1 MKPMAAKKKVAN
13 QKVAKQSTV
22 KTTKK
27 QITTIGLVGAG
38 QMGKG
43 IAQVAAQTGYR
54 VIVVEPYA
62 EMIEKAQKELSDNLS
77 RAVEIGKI
85 DKRDK
90 EKVLSL
96 ISFSKNLEDLA
107 TADFIIEAA
116 VESAA
121 AKIDIFS
128 TLDKICAP
136 HVIFSTNTSSVP
148 IGRLAR
154 ATKRPE
160 KVIGMH
166 FMYPAQKMKLLEIVR
181 TPATTEETYQI
192 VKSLAIEMGK
202 SPITVTD
209 RPCFV
214 TSRLIQTLINEA
226 IFCLYEGVSTREEI
240 DMALKLGMNH
250 PMGPLELADFIGL
263 DVVLSMQQ
271 ALYDGFKEPKYRPC
285 PLLVSL
291 VEVGHLGRKTGR
303 GFYEYK

>member
-1 MKPMAAKKKVAN
+1 MKSMAAKKKVT
-13 QKVAKQSTV
+13 KQRTV
-22 KTTKK
+22 KAAKK

-54 VIVVEPYA
+54 VIVVEPYE
-62 EMIEKAQKELSDNLS
+62 EMIAKAQKEISDNLS

-85 DKRDK
+85 EKKDKD
-90 EKVLSL
+90 KVLSL

-107 TADFIIEAA
+107 EVDFIIEAA

-136 HVIFSTNTSSVP
+136 QVIFSTNTSSVP
-148 IGRLAR
+148 VGRLAR
-154 ATKRPE
+154 ATRRPD

-166 FMYPAQKMKLLEIVR
+166 FMYPAQKMRLLEIVR
-181 TPATTEETYQI
+181 TPATSEETYQI
-192 VKSLAIEMGK
+192 VKRLALEMGK

-209 RPCFV
+209 RPCFI

>member
-1 MKPMAAKKKVAN
+1 MPAQK
-13 QKVAKQSTV
+13 KVAKQRSK
-22 KTTKK
+22 KTAKNL
-27 QITTIGLVGAG
+27 ITTIGLVGAG

-54 VIVVEPYA
+54 VIVVEPYE
-62 EMIEKAQKELSDNLS
+62 EMIEKAQKEISGNLS

-85 DKRDK
+85 EKKDKDR
-90 EKVLSL
+90 VLSL

-107 TADFIIEAA
+107 KVDFIIEAA

-148 IGRLAR
+148 VGRLAR

-181 TPATTEETYQI
+181 TPATSEETYQI
-192 VKSLAIEMGK
+192 VKRLALEMGK

-209 RPCFV
+209 RPCFI

>member
-1 MKPMAAKKKVAN
+1 MAAQKKVTK
-13 QKVAKQSTV
+13 QRSKKTAKNL
-22 KTTKK
+22 
-27 QITTIGLVGAG
+27 ITTIGLVGAG

-54 VIVVEPYA
+54 VIVVEPYE
-62 EMIEKAQKELSDNLS
+62 EMIEKAQKEISGNLS

-85 DKRDK
+85 EKKDKDR
-90 EKVLSL
+90 VLSL

-107 TADFIIEAA
+107 KVDFIIEAA

-148 IGRLAR
+148 VGRLAR

-181 TPATTEETYQI
+181 TPATSEETYQI
-192 VKSLAIEMGK
+192 VKRLALEMGK

>member
-1 MKPMAAKKKVAN
+1 MTAQKKVVKQRSEKTAKKL
-13 QKVAKQSTV
+13 
-22 KTTKK
+22 
-27 QITTIGLVGAG
+27 ITTIGLVGAG

-54 VIVVEPYA
+54 VIVVEPYE
-62 EMIEKAQKELSDNLS
+62 EMIEKAQKEISGNLS

-85 DKRDK
+85 DKKDK
-90 EKVLSL
+90 DRVLSL

-107 TADFIIEAA
+107 KVDFIIEAA

-148 IGRLAR
+148 VGRLAR
-154 ATKRPE
+154 STGRPD

-181 TPATTEETYQI
+181 TPATSEETYQA
-192 VKSLAIEMGK
+192 VKRLALEMGK

-214 TSRLIQTLINEA
+214 TSRLIQMLINEA

>member
-1 MKPMAAKKKVAN
+1 MTAQKKVAM
-13 QKVAKQSTV
+13 QRSKKTAK
-22 KTTKK
+22 KL
-27 QITTIGLVGAG
+27 ITTIGLVGAG

-54 VIVVEPYA
+54 VIVVEPYE
-62 EMIEKAQKELSDNLS
+62 EMIEKAQKEISGNLS

-85 DKRDK
+85 EKKDKDRL
-90 EKVLSL
+90 LSL

-107 TADFIIEAA
+107 KVDFIIEAA

-148 IGRLAR
+148 VGRLAR

-181 TPATTEETYQI
+181 TPATSEETYQI
-192 VKSLAIEMGK
+192 VKRLALEMGK

-209 RPCFV
+209 RPCFI

>member
-1 MKPMAAKKKVAN
+1 MTAQK
-13 QKVAKQSTV
+13 KVAKQRSE
-22 KTTKK
+22 KTAKNL
-27 QITTIGLVGAG
+27 ITTIGLVGAG

-54 VIVVEPYA
+54 VIVVEPYE
-62 EMIEKAQKELSDNLS
+62 EMIEKAQKEISGNLS

-85 DKRDK
+85 EKKDKDR
-90 EKVLSL
+90 VLSL

-107 TADFIIEAA
+107 KVDFIIEAA

-148 IGRLAR
+148 VGRLAR

-181 TPATTEETYQI
+181 TPATSEETYQI
-192 VKSLAIEMGK
+192 VKRLALEMGK

>member
-1 MKPMAAKKKVAN
+1 MAAKKKVA
-13 QKVAKQSTV
+13 KQNSV
-22 KTTKK
+22 KTAKK

-54 VIVVEPYA
+54 VIVVEPYE
-62 EMIEKAQKELSDNLS
+62 EMIEKAQKEISDNLNK
-77 RAVEIGKI
+77 AVEIGKI
-85 DKRDK
+85 EKKDKD
-90 EKVLSL
+90 KVLSL

-107 TADFIIEAA
+107 KADFIIEAA

-136 HVIFSTNTSSVP
+136 QVIFSTNTSSVP
-148 IGRLAR
+148 VGRLAR
-154 ATKRPE
+154 STRRPE

-181 TPATTEETYQI
+181 TPATSEETYQI
-192 VKSLAIEMGK
+192 VKRLALEMGK

>member
-1 MKPMAAKKKVAN
+1 MTAQK
-13 QKVAKQSTV
+13 KVAKQRSK
-22 KTTKK
+22 KTAKNL
-27 QITTIGLVGAG
+27 ITTIGLVGAG

-54 VIVVEPYA
+54 VIVVEPYE
-62 EMIEKAQKELSDNLS
+62 EMIEKAQKEISGNLS

-85 DKRDK
+85 EKKDKDR
-90 EKVLSL
+90 VLSL

-107 TADFIIEAA
+107 KVDFIIEAA

-148 IGRLAR
+148 VGRLAR

-181 TPATTEETYQI
+181 TPATSEETYQI
-192 VKSLAIEMGK
+192 VKRLALEMGK
-202 SPITVTD
+202 SPITVTY
-209 RPCFV
+209 RPCFI

-271 ALYDGFKEPKYRPC
+271 ALYDGFKEP
-285 PLLVSL
+285 
-291 VEVGHLGRKTGR
+291 
-303 GFYEYK
+303 

>member
-1 MKPMAAKKKVAN
+1 MAAKKKVAK
-13 QKVAKQSTV
+13 QITAKTA
-22 KTTKK
+22 KK
-27 QITTIGLVGAG
+27 LITTIGLVGAG

-43 IAQVAAQTGYR
+43 IAQVAAQTGYP
-54 VIVVEPYA
+54 VVVVEPYG
-62 EMIEKAQKELSDNLS
+62 EMIDKAQKEIAQNLS
-77 RAVEIGKI
+77 KAVDIGKLEKK
-85 DKRDK
+85 DRDR
-90 EKVLSL
+90 VLSM
-96 ISFSKNLEDLA
+96 ISYSKSLEDLA
-107 TADFIIEAA
+107 KVDFVIEAA

-148 IGRLAR
+148 ISRLAR
-154 ATKRPE
+154 STKRPE

-181 TPATTEETYQI
+181 TPATSEETYQV
-192 VKSLAIEMGK
+192 VKRLALEMGK

-226 IFCLYEGVSTREEI
+226 IFCLYEGVSTKEEI

-303 GFYEYK
+303 GFYEYT

>member
-1 MKPMAAKKKVAN
+1 MTAKKKVE
-13 QKVAKQSTV
+13 KKHVEKG
-22 KTTKK
+22 TKK
-27 QITTIGLVGAG
+27 MIKTIGLVGAG

-54 VIVVEPYA
+54 VIVVEPYT
-62 EMIEKAQKELSDNLS
+62 EMIEKAQKEISDNLNK
-77 RAVEIGKI
+77 AVEIGKI
-85 DKRDK
+85 DKKDK
-90 EKVLSL
+90 DRVLSL
-96 ISFSKNLEDLA
+96 ISFSKNLEDLKDV
-107 TADFIIEAA
+107 DFVVEAA
-116 VESAA
+116 VESVA
-121 AKIDIFS
+121 AKVDIFS
-128 TLDKICAP
+128 ILDNICAP

-154 ATKRPE
+154 ATKRPD

-181 TPATTEETYQI
+181 TPATSEETYQT

-202 SPITVTD
+202 SPITATD

-214 TSRLIQTLINEA
+214 TSRLIQMLINEA
-226 IFCLYEGVSTREEI
+226 IFCLYEGVSSREEI
-240 DMALKLGMNH
+240 DTALKLGMNH

-291 VEVGHLGRKTGR
+291 VEVGHLGRKTKR

>member
-1 MKPMAAKKKVAN
+1 MTAQKKVVKQRSEKTAKKL
-13 QKVAKQSTV
+13 
-22 KTTKK
+22 
-27 QITTIGLVGAG
+27 ITTIGLVGAG

-54 VIVVEPYA
+54 VIVVEPYE
-62 EMIEKAQKELSDNLS
+62 EMIEKAQKEISGNLS

-85 DKRDK
+85 DKKDK
-90 EKVLSL
+90 DRVLSL

-107 TADFIIEAA
+107 KVDFIIEAA

-136 HVIFSTNTSSVP
+136 QVIFSTNTSSVP
-148 IGRLAR
+148 VGRLAR
-154 ATKRPE
+154 STGRPD

-166 FMYPAQKMKLLEIVR
+166 FMYPAHKMKLLEIVR
-181 TPATTEETYQI
+181 TPATSEETYQT
-192 VKSLAIEMGK
+192 VKRLALEMGK

-214 TSRLIQTLINEA
+214 TSRLIQMLINEA

-240 DMALKLGMNH
+240 DIALKLGMNH

>member
-1 MKPMAAKKKVAN
+1 MTAQK
-13 QKVAKQSTV
+13 KVAKQRSK
-22 KTTKK
+22 KTAKNL
-27 QITTIGLVGAG
+27 ITTIGLVGAG

-54 VIVVEPYA
+54 VIVVEPYE
-62 EMIEKAQKELSDNLS
+62 EMIEKAQKEISGNLS

-85 DKRDK
+85 EKKDKDR
-90 EKVLSL
+90 VLSL

-107 TADFIIEAA
+107 KVDFIIEAA

-148 IGRLAR
+148 VGRLAR
-154 ATKRPE
+154 ATKRTE

-181 TPATTEETYQI
+181 TPATSEETYQI
-192 VKSLAIEMGK
+192 VKRLALEMGK

-209 RPCFV
+209 RPCFI

>member
-1 MKPMAAKKKVAN
+1 MTAQK
-13 QKVAKQSTV
+13 KVAKQRSK
-22 KTTKK
+22 KTAKNL
-27 QITTIGLVGAG
+27 ITTIGLVGAG

-54 VIVVEPYA
+54 VIVVEPYE
-62 EMIEKAQKELSDNLS
+62 EMIEKAQKEISGNLS

-85 DKRDK
+85 EKKDKDR
-90 EKVLSL
+90 VLSL

-107 TADFIIEAA
+107 KVDFIIEAA

-148 IGRLAR
+148 VGRLAR

-181 TPATTEETYQI
+181 TPATSEETYQI
-192 VKSLAIEMGK
+192 VKRLALEMGK

-209 RPCFV
+209 RPCFI

>member
-1 MKPMAAKKKVAN
+1 MAAKKKIVKHNA
-13 QKVAKQSTV
+13 AKTA
-22 KTTKK
+22 KK
-27 QITTIGLVGAG
+27 LITTIGLVGAG

-54 VIVVEPYA
+54 VIVVEPYE
-62 EMIEKAQKELSDNLS
+62 EMIEKAQKEISDNLNK
-77 RAVEIGKI
+77 AVEIGKI
-85 DKRDK
+85 EKKDKDR
-90 EKVLSL
+90 VLSL

-107 TADFIIEAA
+107 KADFIIEAA

-136 HVIFSTNTSSVP
+136 QVIFSTNTSSVP

-154 ATKRPE
+154 STKRPE

-181 TPATTEETYQI
+181 TPATSEETYQI
-192 VKSLAIEMGK
+192 VKRLALEMGK

>member
-1 MKPMAAKKKVAN
+1 MKSMAAQK
-13 QKVAKQSTV
+13 KVAKQSSE
-22 KTTKK
+22 KTAKK
-27 QITTIGLVGAG
+27 LITTIGLVGAG

-54 VIVVEPYA
+54 VIVVEPYE
-62 EMIEKAQKELSDNLS
+62 EMIEKAQKEISGNLS

-85 DKRDK
+85 EKKDKDR
-90 EKVLSL
+90 VLSL

-107 TADFIIEAA
+107 KVDFIIEAA

-148 IGRLAR
+148 VGRLAR

-181 TPATTEETYQI
+181 TPATSEETYQI
-192 VKSLAIEMGK
+192 VKRLALEMGK

>member
-1 MKPMAAKKKVAN
+1 MAAKK
-13 QKVAKQSTV
+13 KVAKQSTV
-22 KTTKK
+22 KAAKK

-62 EMIEKAQKELSDNLS
+62 EMIEKAQKELSDNLNK
-77 RAVEIGKI
+77 AVEIGKI
-85 DKRDK
+85 EKKDKDR
-90 EKVLSL
+90 VLSL

-154 ATKRPE
+154 STRRPE

-181 TPATTEETYQI
+181 TPATSEETYQI
-192 VKSLAIEMGK
+192 VKRLALEMGK

>member
-1 MKPMAAKKKVAN
+1 MATKKKIE
-13 QKVAKQSTV
+13 KESTEKGSK
-22 KTTKK
+22 KTIK
-27 QITTIGLVGAG
+27 TIGLVGAG

-54 VIVVEPYA
+54 VIVVEPY
-62 EMIEKAQKELSDNLS
+62 EEVIIKAKSEITGNLNK
-77 RAVEIGKI
+77 AVDLGKIGK
-85 DKRDK
+85 KERD
-90 EKVLSL
+90 KVLSM
-96 ISFSKNLEDLA
+96 ISYSKDLNDLEM
-107 TADFIIEAA
+107 ADFIIEAA

-154 ATKRPE
+154 STKRPD

-181 TPATTEETYQI
+181 TPATSEESYQT
-192 VKSLAIEMGK
+192 VKRLALEMGK

-226 IFCLYEGVSTREEI
+226 IFCLYEGVSTRDEI
-240 DMALKLGMNH
+240 DTALKLGMNH

>member
-1 MKPMAAKKKVAN
+1 VRGYIEFMTAQKKVTK
-13 QKVAKQSTV
+13 QRSKKTAKNL
-22 KTTKK
+22 
-27 QITTIGLVGAG
+27 ITTIGLVGAG

-54 VIVVEPYA
+54 VIVVEPYE
-62 EMIEKAQKELSDNLS
+62 EMIEKAQKEISGNLS

-85 DKRDK
+85 EKKDKDR
-90 EKVLSL
+90 VLSL

-107 TADFIIEAA
+107 KVDFIIEAA

-148 IGRLAR
+148 VGRLAR

-181 TPATTEETYQI
+181 TPATSEETYQI
-192 VKSLAIEMGK
+192 VKRLALEMGK

-209 RPCFV
+209 RPCFI

>member
-1 MKPMAAKKKVAN
+1 MTAKKKLKKEHVATG
-13 QKVAKQSTV
+13 AK
-22 KTTKK
+22 KRIK
-27 QITTIGLVGAG
+27 TIGLVGAG

-62 EMIEKAQKELSDNLS
+62 EMIEKAQKEISDNLNK
-77 RAVEIGKI
+77 AVEIGKI
-85 DKRDK
+85 DKKDK
-90 EKVLSL
+90 DRVLSL
-96 ISFSKNLEDLA
+96 ISFSKNLEDLKDV
-107 TADFIIEAA
+107 DFVVEAA
-116 VESAA
+116 VESVA
-121 AKIDIFS
+121 AKVDIFS
-128 TLDKICAP
+128 ILDNICAP

-154 ATKRPE
+154 ATKRPD

-181 TPATTEETYQI
+181 TPATSEETYQT

-202 SPITVTD
+202 SPITSTD

-214 TSRLIQTLINEA
+214 TSRLIQMLINEA
-226 IFCLYEGVSTREEI
+226 IFCLYEGVSSREEI
-240 DMALKLGMNH
+240 DTALKLGMNH

-291 VEVGHLGRKTGR
+291 VEVGHLGRKTKR

>member
-1 MKPMAAKKKVAN
+1 MTAQKKVTK
-13 QKVAKQSTV
+13 QRSEKTAKNL
-22 KTTKK
+22 
-27 QITTIGLVGAG
+27 ITTIGLVGAG

-54 VIVVEPYA
+54 VIVVEPYE
-62 EMIEKAQKELSDNLS
+62 EMIEKAQKEISGNLS

-85 DKRDK
+85 EKKDKDR
-90 EKVLSL
+90 VLSL

-107 TADFIIEAA
+107 KVDFIIEAA

-148 IGRLAR
+148 VGRLAR

-181 TPATTEETYQI
+181 TPATSEETYQI
-192 VKSLAIEMGK
+192 VKRLALEMGK

>member
-1 MKPMAAKKKVAN
+1 MTAKKKAE
-13 QKVAKQSTV
+13 KEHSTSG
-22 KTTKK
+22 TKK
-27 QITTIGLVGAG
+27 KIKTIGLVGAG

-62 EMIEKAQKELSDNLS
+62 EMIEKAQREIADNLN

-85 DKRDK
+85 GKKDKD
-90 EKVLSL
+90 KVLST
-96 ISFSKNLEDLA
+96 ISFSKNLEDLKDV
-107 TADFIIEAA
+107 DFVIEAA
-116 VESAA
+116 VESVA
-121 AKIDIFS
+121 AKVDIFS
-128 TLDKICAP
+128 SLERICAP

-154 ATKRPE
+154 ATKRPD

-181 TPATTEETYQI
+181 TPATSEETYQV
-192 VKSLAIEMGK
+192 VKSLALEMGK
-202 SPITVTD
+202 HPITATD
-209 RPCFV
+209 RPCFI

-226 IFCLYEGVSTREEI
+226 IFCLYEGVSSREEI
-240 DMALKLGMNH
+240 DAALKLGMNH

-291 VEVGHLGRKTGR
+291 VEVGHLGRKTRR

>member
-1 MKPMAAKKKVAN
+1 V
-13 QKVAKQSTV
+13 
-22 KTTKK
+22 
-27 QITTIGLVGAG
+27 
-38 QMGKG
+38 
-43 IAQVAAQTGYR
+43 
-54 VIVVEPYA
+54 
-62 EMIEKAQKELSDNLS
+62 
-77 RAVEIGKI
+77 
-85 DKRDK
+85 
-90 EKVLSL
+90 
-96 ISFSKNLEDLA
+96 
-107 TADFIIEAA
+107 DFVIEAA
-116 VESAA
+116 VESVA
-121 AKIDIFS
+121 AKVDIFS
-128 TLDKICAP
+128 SLDNVCAP

-154 ATKRPE
+154 ATKRPD

-181 TPATTEETYQI
+181 TPATSEETYQT

-202 SPITVTD
+202 SPITATD

-214 TSRLIQTLINEA
+214 TSRLIQMLINEA
-226 IFCLYEGVSTREEI
+226 IFCLYEGVSSREEI
-240 DMALKLGMNH
+240 DTALKLGMNH

-291 VEVGHLGRKTGR
+291 VEVGHLGRKTKR

>member
-1 MKPMAAKKKVAN
+1 MAAKKKIV
-13 QKVAKQSTV
+13 KHSTAKTA
-22 KTTKK
+22 KK
-27 QITTIGLVGAG
+27 LITTIGLVGAG

-43 IAQVAAQTGYR
+43 IAQVAAQTGYQ
-54 VIVVEPYA
+54 VIVVEPYE
-62 EMIEKAQKELSDNLS
+62 EMIEKAQKEISDNLNK
-77 RAVEIGKI
+77 AVEIGKI
-85 DKRDK
+85 EKKDKDR
-90 EKVLSL
+90 VLSL

-107 TADFIIEAA
+107 KADFIIEAA

-136 HVIFSTNTSSVP
+136 QVIFSTNTSSVP

-154 ATKRPE
+154 STKRPE

-181 TPATTEETYQI
+181 TPATSEETYQV
-192 VKSLAIEMGK
+192 VKRLALEMGK